1 MLKEMLRN
9 LRVYWMGIILSHDHL
24 LEPQRMEVDASNDA
38 PGHKNQSMIFQKSPG
53 RIWQPRSLEGKKL
66 KEF

>member
-9 LRVYWMGIILSHDHL
+9 LRVYWMGIILSHDHM
-24 LEPQRMEVDASNDA
+24 LEPHKTEVDASNDV

-53 RIWQPRSLEGKKL
+53 RIYGIRSRKG
-66 KEF
+66 

>member
-1 MLKEMLRN
+1 M
-9 LRVYWMGIILSHDHL
+9 VIILSHDHL
-24 LEPQRMEVDASNDA
+24 LEPHKMEVDASNDV
-38 PGHKNQSMIFQKSPG
+38 PGHKNQSMIFQNSPG